1 MDLAGVLFDMDG
13 TLIDSE
19 KMWEVGLR
27 ELAANLGGSLSDAA
41 RAEMIGTSTAESM
54 RILHDDLGLI
64 GRDVMESGDWLDT
77 RVMELFADGLEW
89 RPGARELVATV
100 RAAGLPTALVTAT
113 RRALVDAA
121 LLTLGRH
128 NFDVVVCGDEVE
140 RAKPDP
146 MPYLLAATTLGVDPR
161 ACVAIED
168 SPTGVLSALAAGC
181 IVVAVPHEV
190 PFGDLDGFHVV
201 SSLLDADVPLLRS
214 LVRDRV

>member
-1 MDLAGVLFDMDG
+1 MDLAGVLFDMDD

-19 KMWEVGLR
+19 KMWEVGLQ
-27 ELAANLGGSLSDAA
+27 ELAANLGGSLSEAA

-64 GRDVMESGDWLDT
+64 GRDVMESGDWLDA

-89 RPGARELVATV
+89 RPGARELVTTV

-121 LLTLGRH
+121 LLTLGRD

-146 MPYLLAATTLGVDPR
+146 MPYLLAATALDVDPR
-161 ACVAIED
+161 ACAAIED
-168 SPTGVLSALAAGC
+168 SPTGVVSALAAGC
-181 IVVAVPHEV
+181 KVVAVPHEV

-201 SSLLDADVPLLRS
+201 SSLLDVDVPLLRS